1 MICPVRGFNFGEAD
15 TAVTFVS
22 SVAIILGALF
32 VVFELRDNK
41 RMVEAANEQA
51 RAAGIQAK
59 VSSDQMKL
67 TNEIADMDMIMRL
80 YEFANT
86 REVQTSWLTV
96 LNSNLKSFEEFE
108 KLPKDEQVSFYQI
121 ASLFESL
128 GVLANRKIVTLETVE
143 DMFLTETAW
152 DAMKPFLDGV
162 NAKLGGEG
170 FYYFKKLR
178 DDIRKSHETSPGVDS
193 GRLRASGPTR

>member
-1 MICPVRGFNFGEAD
+1 MIFAPLDLSFGALESD
-15 TAVTFVS
+15 VTFVS
-22 SVAIILGALF
+22 SIAIILGAVF

-41 RMVEAANEQA
+41 RMLEAMNEQA
-51 RAAGIQAK
+51 KAATIQARA
-59 VSSDQMKL
+59 SSDQMRL

-86 REVQTSWLTV
+86 KEFQTSWLTV
-96 LNSNLKSFEEFE
+96 LNSNIQSYAEFE
-108 KLPKDEQVSFYQI
+108 KMPRDEQVAFYQV

-128 GVLANRKIVTLETVE
+128 GVLADRKIVTLATVE

-152 DAMKPFLDGV
+152 EVMRPFMDGV

-170 FYYFKKLR
+170 FYYFQKLR
-178 DDIRKSHETSPGVDS
+178 DEIAASHRSQQPAPATGS
-193 GRLRASGPTR
+193 R